1 MKNLQ
6 VRIEILGES
15 KLVGKLYY
23 DSSLDA
29 FFKYDSRYMA
39 DSQSVPISISLPFQD
54 EPFTTRQTK
63 NFFEGLLP
71 EGFTRKTVAEWLH
84 VAENDYISILHG
96 LGNECLGAL
105 QIINE
110 SDKESSK
117 YEEMMV
123 DEAKKLANEGATK
136 STEILMTTHI
146 SLAGASGK
154 VGLYLNSKN
163 NKWYFPKG
171 KAPSTHI
178 VKQSHIRLNGLVTNE
193 QLCLLT
199 AKKLGI
205 SVANSFI
212 IDTGSKQ
219 DADVLF
225 ASERYDRSFIG
236 ATKVVD
242 GLLCPLRL
250 HQEDFSQALG
260 IPSSDKY
267 EKQGQH
273 YLKSMFGLIRSYSA
287 NPLTDMQE
295 LWKRTV
301 FNYLIGNCDGH
312 IKNNALLYSSDLKKI
327 RLAPA
332 YDIVSTV
339 VYTAAR
345 KELSM
350 SIAGEYDIEK
360 INRSTFA
367 RAAKEVTVGNSI
379 AMKIFDDLCSGFSD
393 ALTSSAAVLKDEGY
407 YDVDHICEDILACG
421 GIKNMLSK

>member
-1 MKNLQ
+1 MKELQ
-6 VRIEILGES
+6 VRIEISGKS

-23 DSSLDA
+23 NSSLDA
-29 FFKYDSRYMA
+29 FFKYDSCYMA
-39 DSQSVPISISLPFQD
+39 DSQSAPISISLPFQYD
-54 EPFTTRQTK
+54 PFTALQTK
-63 NFFEGLLP
+63 IFFEGLLP
-71 EGFTRKTVAEWLH
+71 EGYTRKTVAEWLH
-84 VAENDYISILHG
+84 VAENDYISILYG
-96 LGNECLGAL
+96 LGNECLGAI
-105 QIINE
+105 QIIDE
-110 SDKESSK
+110 SDQESSK
-117 YEEMMV
+117 YEEMTV

-136 STEILMTTHI
+136 STEILMTTHL

-154 VGLYLNSKN
+154 VGLYLDDKN

-205 SVANSFI
+205 QVANSFI
-212 IDTGSKQ
+212 IDTGAKQ

-267 EKQGQH
+267 EKQGQQ
-273 YLKSMFGLIRSYSA
+273 YLKSIFSLIRSYSA
-287 NPLTDMQE
+287 NPLADMQE
-295 LWKRTV
+295 LWKRIV

-339 VYTAAR
+339 VYTTAR

-350 SIAGEYDIEK
+350 AIAGEYDIER
-360 INRSTFA
+360 IDRSTFA
-367 RAAKEVTVGNSI
+367 RAAKEVTIGNSI
-379 AMKIFDDLCSGFSD
+379 AMKIFDDLCSGFTD
-393 ALTSSAAVLKDEGY
+393 ALTASATELNDQGY
-407 YDVDHICEDILACG
+407 YDVDHICEGILNSG
-421 GIKNMLSK
+421 GIKNILSK